1 MFNEHAA
8 LVKCRR
14 PKNQMQNQPILPVAT
29 VAAIISL
36 LAAHLACSEPFY
48 KGRAVAPL
56 TAKFEPGDY
65 VWRPEAS
72 PTGPVV
78 IVVSLPE
85 QVMSIYRNG
94 VRIGRS
100 TISTGKAGHPTPTG
114 VFTILQKNVEH
125 TSTIFKSASMPYM
138 ERLTWAGVA
147 MHAGDLPGYPA
158 SHGCVRLPLD
168 FARKLYTVTSNGT
181 TVLITDRRSTHGS
194 TAAPGLLFAGRT
206 GRVPLS
212 GVSVWQPGRAPA
224 GAVSIIVSSADAA
237 AYVYRSGVEIGRAP
251 VGGLRAF
258 KGSYVFSALN
268 SVDSKGRRDW
278 LSTAKAGGRAPN
290 LKDLSKR
297 AIVDPQFLGNLR
309 GLITPGTTLILTAAP
324 VNVSTRSASGFNIL
338 TTAEKL

>member
-1 MFNEHAA
+1 
-8 LVKCRR
+8 
-14 PKNQMQNQPILPVAT
+14 MQNQPFLSVIT
-29 VAAIISL
+29 VTAIISL
-36 LAAHLACSEPFY
+36 LAVHLARSESFD

-56 TAKFEPGDY
+56 TPTFMPGDY

-114 VFTILQKNVEH
+114 VFTILQKNVKH
-125 TSTIFKSASMPYM
+125 TSTIFKKASMPFM

-168 FARKLYTVTSNGT
+168 FAQKLYTVTSNGT
-181 TVLITDRRSTHGS
+181 TVLITDRKSTHGS

-206 GRVPLS
+206 GKIPS
-212 GVSVWQPGRAPA
+212 TGGSVWQPERAAEGP
-224 GAVSIIVSSADAA
+224 VSIIVSSADAA
-237 AYVYRSGVEIGRAP
+237 AYVYRNGVEIGRAP
-251 VGGLRAF
+251 VGGLGAF

-268 SVDSKGRRDW
+268 GVDAKGRRDW
-278 LSTAKAGGRAPN
+278 LSTATAGGRTPN
-290 LKDLSKR
+290 IKDLSNR
-297 AIVDPQFLGNLR
+297 ASVDPQFLGNLR